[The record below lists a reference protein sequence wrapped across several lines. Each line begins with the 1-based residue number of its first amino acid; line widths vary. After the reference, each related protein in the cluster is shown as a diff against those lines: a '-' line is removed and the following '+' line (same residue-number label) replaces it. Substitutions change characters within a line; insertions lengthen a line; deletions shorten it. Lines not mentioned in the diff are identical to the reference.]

1 VTSQSFLKGLGK
13 TFVHKS
19 FPKSFFENHSMGQ
32 ALVTMDTEYRV
43 KPVPAIQ
50 TAAETPHPN
59 LLSFSLRGMTI

>member
-32 ALVTMDTEYRV
+32 ALIRACPDYIILNKDMAFRV
-43 KPVPAIQ
+43 I
-50 TAAETPHPN
+50 
-59 LLSFSLRGMTI
+59 LLE